1 MTIQGIIVGFADAQN
16 TAHHLVL
23 CGRSSAYQITINGE
37 NLVQIDGNTED
48 SLTMAMD
55 TFAGVAGR
63 RVQEHWK
70 SVSLFETPNIGAS
83 KVTRL
88 GETTFGQWLRER
100 ETHIAVVGR
109 CWGEDD
115 DCPMLFNNTTIEQ
128 AKEEFR
134 LELGQVDD
142 IKDLP
147 EDGPG
152 SVIITSVLLSF
163 SPIFDV
169 EA

>member
-1 MTIQGIIVGFADAQN
+1 MTAEPPEVTGTVIRLGDLASIEV
-16 TAHHLVL
+16 LV
-23 CGRSSAYQITINGE
+23 AY
-37 NLVQIDGNTED
+37 L
-48 SLTMAMD
+48 
-55 TFAGVAGR
+55 
-63 RVQEHWK
+63 
-70 SVSLFETPNIGAS
+70 IGAS